1 MKSRSVIMA
10 IRNIRKDGDEV
21 LRKRSREVDEIND
34 KILVLLKDMA
44 DTMYNADGAGLAAP
58 QVGVLKRIVV
68 IDIGEGLVELINP
81 VIKTESGQQT
91 TIEGCLSIPG
101 IWGEVERP
109 AHVVVEALNS
119 KGEKIVIE
127 GKDFM
132 AQALCHEIDHLDGI
146 LFKDKVTRILD
157 KEEIKKLE

>member
-1 MKSRSVIMA
+1 MA

-34 KILVLLKDMA
+34 KILMLLQDMA
-44 DTMYNADGAGLAAP
+44 DTMYDADGAGLAAP
-58 QVGVLKRIVV
+58 QVGILKRIVV
-68 IDIGEGLVELINP
+68 IDIGDGLVELINP
-81 VIKTESGQQT
+81 VIKSISGQQT

-101 IWGEVERP
+101 VWGEVERP
-109 AHVVVEALNS
+109 SHVVVEALNA
-119 KGEKIVIE
+119 KGEKVVIE
-127 GKDFM
+127 GDDFM

-157 KEEIKKLE
+157 KEDLKKLE